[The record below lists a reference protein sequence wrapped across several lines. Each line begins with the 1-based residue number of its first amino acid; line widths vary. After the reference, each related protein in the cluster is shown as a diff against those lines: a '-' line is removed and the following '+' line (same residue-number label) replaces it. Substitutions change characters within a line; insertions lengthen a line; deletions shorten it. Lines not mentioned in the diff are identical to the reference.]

1 LDYGLVTIIEPQNGT
16 LFVFAGLDQ
25 AFGEIGQVVPAG
37 SPIGMMGGNSQTIE
51 TILEQSDKGAGA
63 VRTETL
69 YIEVRQEKEPQDPLI
84 WFRTIEE

>member
-1 LDYGLVTIIEPQNGT
+1 MTIIEPQNGT

-51 TILEQSDKGAGA
+51 TILEQSDKGAEVA

-69 YIEVRQEKEPQDPLI
+69 YIEVRQDKEPQDPLI
-84 WFRTIEE
+84 WFRTIEG